1 MSRLLFLRCS
11 SRAFSSPDSRD
22 HLEVLV
28 DFLVLWDALPT
39 FLETVN
45 PFFYK
50 KKHSRTMS
58 LDLGHSAII
67 IAPRPLT
74 DSPLALDS
82 RPESWELLGRFQGPS
97 KALTRPLLG
106 CFLPIFTDFSDFL
119 GRLQPSNTTTH
130 KTPDTLGVE
139 ESSST
144 RRIEQTWHC
153 PIPPIRGLLLG

>member
-11 SRAFSSPDSRD
+11 SRAFSFPDSRD

-50 KKHSRTMS
+50 KNTYLSRKTRHSRENRDFTATKVVKRSGKQWKSRKTRSRCSRNSSVAALPFKEELPLISRTMS

-67 IAPRPLT
+67 IAPRPLI
-74 DSPLALDS
+74 DSPPWLWILDQS
-82 RPESWELLGRFQGPS
+82 PESFLVDFKALPRPFQGPY
-97 KALTRPLLG
+97 
-106 CFLPIFTDFSDFL
+106 
-119 GRLQPSNTTTH
+119 
-130 KTPDTLGVE
+130 
-139 ESSST
+139 
-144 RRIEQTWHC
+144 
-153 PIPPIRGLLLG
+153 

>member
-11 SRAFSSPDSRD
+11 SRAFSFPDSRD

-50 KKHSRTMS
+50 KNTYLSRKTRHSRENRDFTATKVVKRSGKQWKSRKTRSRCSRNSSVAALPFKEELPLISRTMS

-74 DSPLALDS
+74 DSPPGSGFSTRVLGAFWSIS
-82 RPESWELLGRFQGPS
+82 RPFQGPY
-97 KALTRPLLG
+97 
-106 CFLPIFTDFSDFL
+106 
-119 GRLQPSNTTTH
+119 
-130 KTPDTLGVE
+130 
-139 ESSST
+139 
-144 RRIEQTWHC
+144 
-153 PIPPIRGLLLG
+153 